1 MPQLSGIYDSAW
13 IQPIAKIRENLSI
26 LTLGKWMHYWID
38 YEEPIPP
45 GPGMVVDMVAVANLP
60 AGLLA
65 GATITKRVVVI
76 LQLND
81 MEFLHLR
88 WEPLENVE
96 GILWEQAGQARF
108 QIRNV
113 HSRVDRNTRS
123 WDPHL
128 VTTTFWIM
136 GLQRDMNLEVRNPMA
151 YMTPAAR
158 FLFWGWRYLIRP
170 YNLEAMG
177 VPIEDQNKMGL
188 GDPETVK
195 KYIGATAWLP
205 AEGKQS

>member
-1 MPQLSGIYDSAW
+1 MSPQLSGIYDSAW

-45 GPGMVVDMVAVANLP
+45 GPAMTVEMVTFSGA
-60 AGLLA
+60 AGLAA
-65 GATITKRVVVI
+65 GGTITKRIVTI

-81 MEFLHLR
+81 SEFMHLR
-88 WEPLENVE
+88 WEPLDNVE
-96 GILWEQAGQARF
+96 GVLWEQAGQARF

-113 HSRVDRNTRS
+113 HSRVDRNTRF

-128 VTTTFWIM
+128 VTTTFWVM

-151 YMTPAAR
+151 YNTPVAR

-170 YNLEAMG
+170 WSWEG
-177 VPIEDQNKMGL
+177 VSIEDQNKLGL
-188 GDPETVK
+188 GDLETVK
-195 KYIGATAWLP
+195 KYLGQTTWLP

>member
-1 MPQLSGIYDSAW
+1 MPTLSGIYDSAW

-26 LTLGKWMHYWID
+26 LTLGKWTHYWID

-45 GPGMVVDMVAVANLP
+45 GPASTVEMVTFSGATSLA
-60 AGLLA
+60 AG
-65 GATITKRVVVI
+65 GTITKRIVPI

-81 MEFLHLR
+81 SEFMHLR
-88 WEPLENVE
+88 WEPLDNVE
-96 GILWEQAGQARF
+96 GVLWEQGGQARF

-123 WDPHL
+123 RDPHL
-128 VTTTFWIM
+128 TTTTFWVM
-136 GLQRDMNLEVRNPMA
+136 GLQRDMNLEVRNPMSYA
-151 YMTPAAR
+151 TPVAR

-170 YNLEAMG
+170 WQWEARG
-177 VPIEDQNKMGL
+177 VSIEDQNLLGL
-188 GDPETVK
+188 GDLETVK
-195 KYIGATAWLP
+195 KYLGQTTWLP